1 MLSSPTTSSTIVWR
15 RADATL
21 ERRSIGHTTRWRS
34 DAQHSFHA
42 GSHNNSRC
50 GAAKNQAHSTPQ
62 ELSMR
67 VQPKVLVQRLSPVCT
82 GMLEAAVGRAAQG
95 RYYEIVPEHL
105 LHGIINQED
114 GDAAEILKHFGQ
126 DRTRLLGRISKTLEG
141 MKTGNAGRPV
151 FAESLFQ
158 WIEDAWT
165 LASLLY
171 GVNRMRSGH
180 LLLQFIERSSR
191 YSAEDFPEIEAI
203 DTELL
208 RREFDSIVRNSNE
221 LDELA
226 TASGSLGA
234 VAAAHAGSPSA
245 DSALAQFTVSLTKEA
260 REGRIDPIFGR
271 HREVRQLIDILAR
284 RRKNNP
290 IIVGE
295 PGVGKTALVEGL
307 ALAIVKG
314 EVPDL
319 LKNTELIALDMG
331 LLNAGASVKGE
342 FEKRLKAVISEVK
355 ASPVPTIL
363 FIDEAHTII
372 GAGASK
378 GGNDASNL
386 LKPAL
391 ARGELRTV
399 AATTWSEFKKYF
411 EKDPALERRFQPV
424 KCDEPSVSE
433 TIVMLR
439 GLASKYEATHGVTIR
454 DEAVVAAAELSGR
467 YISGRQLPDK
477 AVDLLDTAAA
487 RVKVE
492 QGAKPQAVEELELEL
507 AAMERQRAALE
518 RDLTE
523 HIEVDQE
530 KYAQLLGDI
539 ESVKQQVAD
548 MTVRWQA
555 ERDAVRE
562 YVAACEA
569 LRAAEQVEAAADNQE
584 AEGESSEQ
592 VVERD
597 PDEPPALTAS
607 DRGEPPSE
615 IEALRAKVEELGN
628 ELAAI
633 RNGDEPLVHHEC
645 DADVVAKVVANWTG
659 IPVGKMK
666 ADAIGSVLELEDVL
680 GRRVKGQ
687 EPAVEVVAQ
696 TVRMAYAGVRDPNT
710 PIGVLL
716 FVGTSGVGK
725 TEMALTLAD
734 QLYGG
739 ERFMTTINMSE
750 FQEKHTVSRLI
761 GSPPGYVGFGE
772 GGMLTEAVRQRP
784 YSVVLLDECEKADP
798 DVMNLFYQVFDKGVL
813 NDGEGRTVD
822 FKNTI
827 IILTSNLASDIIMR
841 LYERDEPPSKEE
853 VVEAIRPT
861 VSAHFKPA
869 LLARMTMVPFRP
881 IGPEIM
887 REIAIL
893 KLNKLGKRLLETH
906 EVEASFSD
914 ELIDEL
920 VRRCTDADTGARNV
934 DHTLRGSLMPALA
947 KTLLEYMADG
957 EIPPKLEIGLAPEG
971 GWRFDFGD

>member
-1 MLSSPTTSSTIVWR
+1 
-15 RADATL
+15 
-21 ERRSIGHTTRWRS
+21 
-34 DAQHSFHA
+34 
-42 GSHNNSRC
+42 
-50 GAAKNQAHSTPQ
+50 
-62 ELSMR
+62 MR
-67 VQPKVLVQRLSPVCT
+67 VQPKVLVRRLSPVCT

-95 RYYEIVPEHL
+95 QFYEIVPEHL
-105 LHGIINQED
+105 LHGIVGQED
-114 GDAAEILKHFGQ
+114 GDVAEILRHFGQ
-126 DRTRLLGRISKTLEG
+126 DRLRLVSRIEKTLEG
-141 MKTGNAGRPV
+141 MKSGSAGRPV

-158 WIEDAWT
+158 WIEDSWT

-171 GVNRMRSGH
+171 GVNSLRTGH
-180 LLLQFIERSSR
+180 LLLQFCERSGR
-191 YSAEDFPEIEAI
+191 YSAEEFPEIEAI
-203 DTELL
+203 DTEVL
-208 RREFDSIVRNSNE
+208 RREFDSIVHNSNE
-221 LDELA
+221 IDDLP
-226 TASGSLGA
+226 
-234 VAAAHAGSPSA
+234 AAAGPGGGARRKVAPGEAHSPSA
-245 DSALAQFTVSLTKEA
+245 DSAIGQFCVSLTQEA

-271 HREVRQLIDILAR
+271 HREIRQCIDILAR

-295 PGVGKTALVEGL
+295 PGTGKTALVEGL
-307 ALAIVKG
+307 ALAIVDG

-319 LKNTELIALDMG
+319 LKNVELINLDMG
-331 LLNAGASVKGE
+331 LLQAGASVKGE

-355 ASPVPTIL
+355 ASPTPIIL
-363 FIDEAHTII
+363 FIDEAHTLI

-399 AATTWSEFKKYF
+399 AATTWSEYKKYF

-424 KCDEPSVSE
+424 KCDEPSVPDAV
-433 TIVMLR
+433 TMLR
-439 GLASKYEATHGVTIR
+439 GLAPKYEQAHGVTIR

-487 RVKVE
+487 RVKIE
-492 QGAKPQAVEELELEL
+492 QGAKPQQVEALELEL
-507 AAMERQRAALE
+507 AAADRRRIALE
-518 RDLTE
+518 RDIAEHIAVDRDAYAELLGEIEVLRGQVETLTE
-523 HIEVDQE
+523 
-530 KYAQLLGDI
+530 
-539 ESVKQQVAD
+539 
-548 MTVRWQA
+548 RWAA
-555 ERDAVRE
+555 ERDAVIAFNE
-562 YVAACEA
+562 ACAA
-569 LRAAEQVEAAADNQE
+569 LRE
-584 AEGESSEQ
+584 AEHARTEVALEDDGGDESDGADGADGANESETAP
-592 VVERD
+592 RDPD
-597 PDEPPALTAS
+597 PDEPPMVDAPTAVS
-607 DRGEPPSE
+607 EEAEADDDPEIIELRNKVEAATRDLEAIRGE
-615 IEALRAKVEELGN
+615 
-628 ELAAI
+628 
-633 RNGDEPLVHHEC
+633 DDPLVHHEC

-666 ADAIGSVLELEDVL
+666 ADTIGSVLELEDVL

-687 EPAVEVVAQ
+687 EPAVQVVAE

-739 ERFMTTINMSE
+739 DRFMTTINMSE

-827 IILTSNLASDIIMR
+827 IILTSNLASDTIMR
-841 LYERDEPPSKEE
+841 MYDGDEPPSTED

-869 LLARMTMVPFRP
+869 LLARMKMVPFRP
-881 IGPEIM
+881 IGPSIM

-893 KLNKLGKRLLETH
+893 KLGKLERRLRETH
-906 EVEASFSD
+906 EIETTFSD
-914 ELIDEL
+914 ELLDEL

-934 DHTLRGSLMPALA
+934 DHTLRASLMPALA
-947 KTLLEYMADG
+947 RTLLEYMADG
-957 EIPPKLEIGLAPEG
+957 EIPPQLEIGLSPEG
-971 GWRFDFGD
+971 NWRFDFS

>member
-1 MLSSPTTSSTIVWR
+1 
-15 RADATL
+15 
-21 ERRSIGHTTRWRS
+21 
-34 DAQHSFHA
+34 
-42 GSHNNSRC
+42 
-50 GAAKNQAHSTPQ
+50 
-62 ELSMR
+62 MR
-67 VQPKVLVQRLSPVCT
+67 VQPKVLVQRLSPICT

-95 RYYEIVPEHL
+95 QYYEIVPEHL
-105 LHGIINQED
+105 LYGLIGQED
-114 GDAAEILKHFGQ
+114 ADANEILQFFGQ
-126 DRTRLLGRISKTLEG
+126 DRLRLLGRVEKTLKA

-158 WIEDAWT
+158 WIEDSWT

-171 GVNRMRSGH
+171 GVNKLRTGH

-191 YSAEDFPEIEAI
+191 YTAEEFPEIEAI
-203 DTELL
+203 DIDVL
-208 RREFDSIVRNSNE
+208 RRDFDAIVRNSNE
-221 LDELA
+221 MDEIA
-226 TASGSLGA
+226 VQGDGGGA
-234 VAAAHAGSPSA
+234 VPASQAGSPSA
-245 DSALAQFTVSLTKEA
+245 DSAIGRFTVSLTKEA

-271 HREVRQLIDILAR
+271 HREIRQIIDILAR

-307 ALAIVKG
+307 ALAIVNG

-319 LKNTELIALDMG
+319 LKNTDIINLDMG

-355 ASPVPTIL
+355 ASPTPMIL

-372 GAGASK
+372 GSGGSK

-391 ARGELRTV
+391 ARGDLRTV
-399 AATTWSEFKKYF
+399 AATTWTEYKKYF

-424 KCDEPSVSE
+424 KCDEPSVAD
-433 TIVMLR
+433 TVVMLR
-439 GLASKYEATHGVTIR
+439 GLAGKYEETHGVTIR

-492 QGAKPQAVEELELEL
+492 QGAKPQEVEALELEFASL
-507 AAMERQRAALE
+507 DRRRIALE
-518 RDLTE
+518 RDIAE
-523 HIEVDQE
+523 HIVVDQDS
-530 KYAQLLGDI
+530 YAQLLGDI
-539 ESVKQQVAD
+539 ESVREQVSE
-548 MTVRWQA
+548 MTARWVA
-555 ERDAVRE
+555 ERDAVRAFNE
-562 YVAACEA
+562 ACEL
-569 LRAAEQVEAAADNQE
+569 LRAAEQAEAARTSVNADGE
-584 AEGESSEQ
+584 AREA
-592 VVERD
+592 D
-597 PDEPPALTAS
+597 PDEPPAVAA
-607 DRGEPPSE
+607 DGA
-615 IEALRAKVEELGN
+615 EATGDSVESLRAKVEG
-628 ELAAI
+628 AI
-633 RNGDEPLVHHEC
+633 KALDEIRGDSDPLVHHEC
-645 DADVVAKVVANWTG
+645 DADVVSKVVANWTG

-666 ADAIGSVLELEDVL
+666 ADTIGSVLALEDVL
-680 GRRVKGQ
+680 GGRVKGQ
-687 EPAVEVVAQ
+687 EPAVGVVAE
-696 TVRMAYAGVRDPNT
+696 TVRMSYAGVRDPNT

-725 TEMALTLAD
+725 TEMALALAD

-739 ERFMTTINMSE
+739 DRFMTTINMSE

-827 IILTSNLASDIIMR
+827 IILTSNLASDTIMR
-841 LYERDEPPSKEE
+841 MYDAEEPPSTAD
-853 VVEAIRPT
+853 VTEAIRPT

-893 KLNKLGKRLLETH
+893 KLRKLQRRLMETH
-906 EVEASFSD
+906 EVEAVFSD
-914 ELIDEL
+914 ELLDEL

-934 DHTLRGSLMPALA
+934 DHTLRASLMPALA
-947 KTLLEYMADG
+947 KSLLEYMADG
-957 EIPPKLEIGLAPEG
+957 EVPPKLEIGLSPEG
-971 GWRFDFGD
+971 NWRFDFTD

>member
-1 MLSSPTTSSTIVWR
+1 
-15 RADATL
+15 
-21 ERRSIGHTTRWRS
+21 
-34 DAQHSFHA
+34 
-42 GSHNNSRC
+42 
-50 GAAKNQAHSTPQ
+50 
-62 ELSMR
+62 MR
-67 VQPKVLVQRLSPVCT
+67 VQPKVLVQRLSPICT

-95 RYYEIVPEHL
+95 QYYEIVPEHL
-105 LHGIINQED
+105 LYGLLGQED
-114 GDAAEILKHFGQ
+114 ADANEILQFFGQ
-126 DRTRLLGRISKTLEG
+126 DRLRLLGRVEKTLKA

-158 WIEDAWT
+158 WIEDSWT

-171 GVNRMRSGH
+171 GVNKLRTGH
-180 LLLQFIERSSR
+180 LFLQFVERSSR
-191 YSAEDFPEIEAI
+191 YTAEEFPEIEAI
-203 DTELL
+203 DADVL
-208 RREFDSIVRNSNE
+208 RRDFDAIVRNSNE
-221 LDELA
+221 LDEIA
-226 TASGSLGA
+226 VEGGASGAVPASQAGA
-234 VAAAHAGSPSA
+234 PSA
-245 DSALAQFTVSLTKEA
+245 DSAIGRFTVSLTKEA

-271 HREVRQLIDILAR
+271 HREIRQIIDILAR

-319 LKNTELIALDMG
+319 LKNTDIINLDMG

-355 ASPVPTIL
+355 ASPTPMIL

-372 GAGASK
+372 GSGGSK

-399 AATTWSEFKKYF
+399 AATTWTEYKKYF

-424 KCDEPSVSE
+424 KCEEPSVAD
-433 TIVMLR
+433 TVVMLR
-439 GLASKYEATHGVTIR
+439 GLAGKYEETHGVTIR
-454 DEAVVAAAELSGR
+454 DEAVVAAAELSSR

-477 AVDLLDTAAA
+477 AVDLLDTSAA

-492 QGAKPQAVEELELEL
+492 QGAKPQEVEALELEFASL
-507 AAMERQRAALE
+507 ERRRVALE
-518 RDLTE
+518 RDIAE
-523 HIEVDQE
+523 HITVDQDS
-530 KYAQLLGDI
+530 YAELLGNI
-539 ESVKQQVAD
+539 ESVRHQVSE
-548 MTVRWQA
+548 MTERWVS
-555 ERDAVRE
+555 ERDAVRAFN
-562 YVAACEA
+562 AACEV
-569 LRAAEQVEAAADNQE
+569 LRVAEQAAAANGTDE
-584 AEGESSEQ
+584 VREP
-592 VVERD
+592 D
-597 PDEPPALTAS
+597 PDEPPPIAS
-607 DRGEPPSE
+607 DDPPAEGSVE
-615 IEALRAKVEELGN
+615 SLRAKVE
-628 ELAAI
+628 AAI
-633 RNGDEPLVHHEC
+633 NALQEIRGDDEPLVHHEC

-666 ADAIGSVLELEDVL
+666 ADTIGSVLALEDVL

-687 EPAVEVVAQ
+687 EPAVNVVAE
-696 TVRMAYAGVRDPNT
+696 TVRMSYAGVRDPNT

-725 TEMALTLAD
+725 TEMALALAD

-739 ERFMTTINMSE
+739 DRFMTTINMSE

-827 IILTSNLASDIIMR
+827 IILTSNLASDTIMR
-841 LYERDEPPSKEE
+841 LYDSEEPPSTAD
-853 VVEAIRPT
+853 VTEAIRPT

-881 IGPEIM
+881 IGPDIM

-893 KLNKLGKRLLETH
+893 KLRKLERRLMETH
-906 EVEASFSD
+906 EVEASFSA
-914 ELIDEL
+914 ELLDEL

-934 DHTLRGSLMPALA
+934 DHTLRASLMPALA
-947 KTLLEYMADG
+947 KSLLEYMADG
-957 EIPPKLEIGLAPEG
+957 EVPPKLEIGLSPEG
-971 GWRFDFGD
+971 GWRFDFTD

>member
-1 MLSSPTTSSTIVWR
+1 
-15 RADATL
+15 
-21 ERRSIGHTTRWRS
+21 
-34 DAQHSFHA
+34 
-42 GSHNNSRC
+42 
-50 GAAKNQAHSTPQ
+50 
-62 ELSMR
+62 
-67 VQPKVLVQRLSPVCT
+67 
-82 GMLEAAVGRAAQG
+82 
-95 RYYEIVPEHL
+95 
-105 LHGIINQED
+105 
-114 GDAAEILKHFGQ
+114 
-126 DRTRLLGRISKTLEG
+126 

-165 LASLLY
+165 LSSLLY
-171 GVNRMRSGH
+171 SVNKMRTGH
-180 LLLQFIERSSR
+180 LLLQFAERSSR
-191 YSAEDFPEIEAI
+191 YCAEEFPEIEAI
-203 DTELL
+203 DTDVL
-208 RREFDSIVRNSNE
+208 RRDFDAIVRNSNE
-221 LDELA
+221 MDEVA
-226 TASGSLGA
+226 IAESGHGGGVPASQAGA
-234 VAAAHAGSPSA
+234 PSA
-245 DSALAQFTVSLTKEA
+245 DSALGRFTVSLTKEA

-271 HREVRQLIDILAR
+271 HREIRQIIDILAR

-307 ALAIVKG
+307 ALAITKG

-319 LKNTELIALDMG
+319 LKNTELISLDMG

-355 ASPVPTIL
+355 ASPIPTIL

-399 AATTWSEFKKYF
+399 AATTWTEYKKYF

-424 KCDEPSVSE
+424 KCDEPSVAD

-439 GLASKYEATHGVTIR
+439 GLAGKYEETHGVTIR

-487 RVKVE
+487 RVKVD
-492 QGAKPQAVEELELEL
+492 QGAKPQAVEALELEL
-507 AAMERQRAALE
+507 ASLDRKRIALE
-518 RDLTE
+518 RDIAE
-523 HIEVDQE
+523 HIEVDQDD
-530 KYAQLLGDI
+530 YAELLGHI
-539 ESVKQQVAD
+539 ESIKQQAEE
-548 MTVRWQA
+548 MTQRWLS
-555 ERDAVRE
+555 ERDAVKAF
-562 YVAACEA
+562 VAACDA
-569 LRAAEQVEAAADNQE
+569 LREAEQAEVTEQSDAGADADADAADTPTEAREAA
-584 AEGESSEQ
+584 
-592 VVERD
+592 
-597 PDEPPALTAS
+597 PDEPPPIAAEDAAAAATAAAELT
-607 DRGEPPSE
+607 GEDSVE
-615 IEALRAKVEELGN
+615 SLRAKVQAATKALEE
-628 ELAAI
+628 I
-633 RNGDEPLVHHEC
+633 RGEDDPLVHHEC

-666 ADAIGSVLELEDVL
+666 ADAISSVLALEEVL
-680 GRRVKGQ
+680 GKRVKGQ
-687 EPAVEVVAQ
+687 EPAVNVVAE
-696 TVRMAYAGVRDPNT
+696 TVRMSYAGVRDPGT

-725 TEMALTLAD
+725 TEMALALAD

-739 ERFMTTINMSE
+739 DRFMTTINMSE

-798 DVMNLFYQVFDKGVL
+798 DVLNLFYQVFDKGVL

-827 IILTSNLASDIIMR
+827 VILTSNLASDTIMR
-841 LYERDEPPSKEE
+841 AYEADEPPSKEE
-853 VVEAIRPT
+853 ITEAIRPAL
-861 VSAHFKPA
+861 SAHFKPA
-869 LLARMTMVPFRP
+869 LLGRMTIVPFRP
-881 IGPEIM
+881 IGADIM

-893 KLNKLGKRLLETH
+893 KLRKLERRLLETH
-906 EVEASFSD
+906 AVEATFSD
-914 ELIDEL
+914 ELLDEL

-934 DHTLRGSLMPALA
+934 DHTLRASLMPALSIS
-947 KTLLEYMADG
+947 LLEYMAEG
-957 EIPPKLEIGLAPEG
+957 EVPPNLEIGLSPEG
-971 GWRFDFGD
+971 GWRFDFTE